1 MFFFFSFSQKNVRIV
16 PSNKLRKL
24 TSKSLP
30 MHNPLTHFQA
40 TTIAS
45 QIPYL
50 NR

>member
-1 MFFFFSFSQKNVRIV
+1 
-16 PSNKLRKL
+16 
-24 TSKSLP
+24 

-50 NR
+50 NRWYRRRRNKSVESFDGRQNGLKL